1 MKNGCKALSLV
12 EIVVAMNCTALLLAV
27 LCASLPLARRQMHE
41 ADIRLG
47 GALLAQSAI
56 EQYLTVPLDQWPS
69 EPITLPGDWRSVE
82 LKAVPWPADSRL
94 VKVSAVVKIRGEE
107 RYRLETVVFP

>member
-1 MKNGCKALSLV
+1 MKKSCRAMSLA

-27 LCASLPLARRQMHE
+27 LCACLPLARRQMRE

-47 GALLAQSAI
+47 GALLAQSAL
-56 EQYLTVPLDQWPS
+56 EQYLTVPLNQWPQD
-69 EPITLPGDWRSVE
+69 PITLPGDWRQVE
-82 LKAVPWPADSRL
+82 LQTAPWPADPRL
-94 VKVSAVVKIRGEE
+94 VRVRAVVKIRGEE